1 LTIANMVVTGIT
13 DNATSLHSQCTRRGL
28 TCVYPTESR
37 RGMRK
42 KMVLT
47 GPNPVVKIRARPKGK
62 KNAKSASATVVPE
75 FDRVELTPVPP

>member
-1 LTIANMVVTGIT
+1 
-13 DNATSLHSQCTRRGL
+13 
-28 TCVYPTESR
+28 
-37 RGMRK
+37 MRK